1 MLTTAPL
8 LGTLLLNEKET
19 LHMTQRIN
27 KETREFQAE
36 TKQLLDLMIHSIYTN
51 KEIFLRELI
60 SNASDA
66 IDKLR
71 FQSLTND
78 DLLEGDNNFEIF
90 IIPDEATHTLT
101 ISDNGIGM
109 TYEEVVE
116 NIGTIAKSG
125 TKSFLEKLKEK
136 ETATDNELIGQF
148 GVGFYS
154 AFMISDKV
162 TLITRA
168 PGQEKGVKW
177 ESAGDGTYTIEECD
191 KEKRGTTITIT
202 LNEDFRNAS
211 RPEENFLQRY
221 TIENLIKKYS
231 DYIRYP
237 IKMNFIKE
245 EQPLDSEGKKIEDA
259 PAIQSVEIR
268 TLNSMTPL
276 WTKSKNEIT
285 TEEYQ
290 HFYKDLFH
298 DWEEPME
305 IIHSKAEGTV
315 EYTTLLFIPSRA
327 PFDFYSPNSTSG
339 IRLYSKQIFIMDN
352 CKDLLPEY
360 LRFVRGLVDSP
371 DFSLNISR
379 EILQHSKQLKLI
391 GKNLE
396 KSVLKTLENLLT
408 KERPKY
414 EKFWKEFGRALKIGA
429 YTDYSSRDKLKDL
442 LLFSSSHATDT
453 LTTLDDYTK
462 RMPENQKVIYYATG
476 KDQASVERLPQM
488 ELLREKNIE
497 VLYLFDQ
504 VDEFTIDALN
514 EYKDKKFQSISRGEL
529 NLDDI
534 DSPEAKKNTEAIL
547 KENESLIQAVKE
559 QLEGK
564 ISDVKISNRLKSS
577 AVCLVSD
584 DNGISL
590 SMEQILSEMNQTMY
604 KANRILELNPNH
616 DVFNTLQAL
625 HETAPNSDSFKDYCE
640 LLYVQAL
647 LIEGILPEDPISFAN
662 KVASLMARTGK

>member
-1 MLTTAPL
+1 
-8 LGTLLLNEKET
+8 
-19 LHMTQRIN
+19 MTQTTT
-27 KETREFQAE
+27 KQTREFQAE

-66 IDKLR
+66 MDKLR
-71 FQSLTND
+71 FESLTNHD
-78 DLLEGDNNFEIF
+78 FLENDSNFEIF
-90 IIPDEATHTLT
+90 IIPDETTGTLT

-154 AFMISDKV
+154 AFMIADKV

-177 ESAGDGTYTIEECD
+177 ESAGDGTYTIEECE
-191 KEKRGTTITIT
+191 KEKRGTTIIIT
-202 LNEDFRNAS
+202 LNEDFRTPS
-211 RPEENFLQRY
+211 RPDENFLERY

-237 IKMNFIKE
+237 IKMNFTSK
-245 EQPLDSEGKKIEDA
+245 EQPLDDEGKEIADA
-259 PAIQSVEIR
+259 PPIQTTQLR

-276 WTKSKNEIT
+276 WTRNKNEISPQ
-285 TEEYQ
+285 EYQ

-305 IIHSKAEGTV
+305 LIHAKAEGTV

-327 PFDFYSPNSTSG
+327 PFDFYSQKSSSG
-339 IRLYSKQIFIMDN
+339 IRLYSKQIFIMDD
-352 CKDLLPEY
+352 CQDLLPEY

-396 KSVLKTLENLLT
+396 KSVLKTLEKLLSNDP
-408 KERPKY
+408 EKY

-429 YTDYSSRDKLKDL
+429 YSDIQSRDKLKDL
-442 LLFSSSHATDT
+442 LLFSSSQDCDK
-453 LTTLDDYTK
+453 LTSLKDYVA

-476 KDQASVERLPQM
+476 KDQASVDRLPQM
-488 ELLREKNIE
+488 ELLKEKNIE

-504 VDEFTIDALN
+504 VDEFTIDALQ
-514 EYKDKKFQSISRGEL
+514 EYQDKKFQSISRGDLHLE
-529 NLDDI
+529 DI
-534 DSPEAKKNTEAIL
+534 DSPEAKKNSEAIY
-547 KENESLIQAVKE
+547 KENETLIQSIKE
-559 QLEGK
+559 LLKGK
-564 ISDVKISNRLKSS
+564 VADVKISNRLKSS

-584 DNGISL
+584 DKGISL

-604 KANRILELNPNH
+604 KASRILELNPNH
-616 DVFNTLQAL
+616 DLFTTLQNL
-625 HETAPNSDSFKDYCE
+625 HETAPDSAAFKDYCE

-662 KVASLMARTGK
+662 KVSSLMARTGK